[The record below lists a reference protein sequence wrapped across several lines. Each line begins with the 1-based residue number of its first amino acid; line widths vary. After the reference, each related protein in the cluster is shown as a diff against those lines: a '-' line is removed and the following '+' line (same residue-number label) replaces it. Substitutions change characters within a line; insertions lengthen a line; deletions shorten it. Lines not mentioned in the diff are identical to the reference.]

1 MRVACSGL
9 SVRRAP
15 ALRPWHRRARAFLPQ
30 GPRPRKARR
39 KRARQTPSLGG
50 QCSGR
55 GREGSPRPGSPPQ
68 AGARGTA
75 RAGARLF
82 PAASPPGLA
91 PDLGLGRDPGFLPR
105 RRAPRRPALT
115 PAPPAG
121 DTGSDAPL
129 TGRSSSPTVEKPPRA
144 RAPSPAPPNP
154 APPSPAQAPPTPRSP
169 GPAVQL
175 EPDPAAGPAQ
185 GAGPERR
192 WLLGAHAR
200 SAAARRVHSRRSF
213 QRPRARRRPALLKL
227 ASLPPSCHA
236 PPHALEQEETP
247 L

>member
-9 SVRRAP
+9 SVRRAL
-15 ALRPWHRRARAFLPQ
+15 ARGPWHRRARAFLPQ

-50 QCSGR
+50 QCSR
-55 GREGSPRPGSPPQ
+55 RSREGSPRPGSPPQ
-68 AGARGTA
+68 AGAR
-75 RAGARLF
+75 LL

-91 PDLGLGRDPGFLPR
+91 PDLGLGRDPRFLTR
-105 RRAPRRPALT
+105 RGASRRPALT

-129 TGRSSSPTVEKPPRA
+129 TGRSSPPAVEKPPRA
-144 RAPSPAPPNP
+144 RASSPAPSSP
-154 APPSPAQAPPTPRSP
+154 APPSPVQAPPTPRSSA
-169 GPAVQL
+169 PAAPP

-192 WLLGAHAR
+192 GLLGAHAR